1 MDENHQL
8 RRMSLEE
15 AADKV
20 SVSKKSLDD
29 YLSQLRQGRALGF
42 DFNQH
47 KDQKV
52 GYLRQFVKE
61 NSNKNTKAAK
71 KGFEPTYVKLP
82 DLDRT
87 TSGKGDKKKKK

>member
-20 SVSKKSLDD
+20 GVSKKSLDD

-42 DFNQH
+42 NFNKF
-47 KDQKV
+47 KDEKV

-61 NSNKNTKAAK
+61 NSVKNSKVGNPS
-71 KGFEPTYVKLP
+71 KGSYNDAVY
-82 DLDRT
+82 
-87 TSGKGDKKKKK
+87 S